1 MSGEDVLNNFASA
14 HITSL
19 RQNKDFISKWNKMA
33 ILTFVS
39 NNSKKIKLNIQKKKH
54 KSNVIGMLNT
64 C

>member
-1 MSGEDVLNNFASA
+1 
-14 HITSL
+14 
-19 RQNKDFISKWNKMA
+19 MA

-39 NNSKKIKLNIQKKKH
+39 NNSKKIKLIIQKKKH